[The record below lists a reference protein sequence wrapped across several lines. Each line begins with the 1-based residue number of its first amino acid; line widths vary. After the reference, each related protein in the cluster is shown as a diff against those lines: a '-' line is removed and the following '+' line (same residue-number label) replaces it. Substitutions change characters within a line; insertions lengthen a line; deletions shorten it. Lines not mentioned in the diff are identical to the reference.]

1 MNKKSFKVALVGC
14 GRVAQH
20 YLKIIKQIKKIDIKI
35 DAVCDVKKDKAIE
48 ISKKINSKPYF
59 DLKKMLKEI
68 KVDLIIILTP
78 SGMHYDH
85 SNLALNYG
93 FNVLVEKPI
102 CLLISDAKKLYK
114 KAKRKKLALSVGFQN
129 RHNKAIVFLKKA
141 VNKKLFGKIVSVSVV
156 LRWCRFQSYYSD
168 DWHGTWEFDGGVINQ
183 QAIHHI
189 DALNYI
195 FGPIKKVSSFISKR
209 LNKLEAEDTCVSA
222 IELSDGALCTLEAT
236 TAARPK
242 DFEASITVVGE
253 KGMAKIGG
261 IGLNKIDNWEMVN
274 KKIDLK
280 KIKKQ
285 NSEKFNTGYGTS
297 HKKIIPLFLNQ
308 TRNRKKNYENIVHS
322 ISTLKLIHSIYSSS
336 ERSKIIKISSNI
348 NSRKLGRQSD
358 IRK

>member
-1 MNKKSFKVALVGC
+1 MSKKIYKIALVGC

-20 YLKIIKQIKKIDIKI
+20 YIKIIKQINKTSIQIE
-35 DAVCDVKKDKAIE
+35 AVCDIKKSKAIE
-48 ISKKINSKPYF
+48 MSKKINSKPYF
-59 DLKKMLKEI
+59 DLKKMFEEI

-78 SGMHYDH
+78 SGLHYEH
-85 SNLALNYG
+85 SNLALNFG

-102 CLLISDAKKLYK
+102 CLLPADAEKLYK
-114 KAKRKKLALSVGFQN
+114 KAKSKKLLLGVGFQN
-129 RHNKAIVFLKKA
+129 RYNKAIVFKNALD
-141 VNKKLFGKIVSVSVV
+141 KKLFGKIVSISVV
-156 LRWCRFQSYYSD
+156 LRWCRFQNYYSD
-168 DWHGTWEFDGGVINQ
+168 DWHGTWKFDGGVINQ

-195 FGPIKKVSSFISKR
+195 FGPIKRVSSFLTKR
-209 LNKLEAEDTCVSA
+209 LNKLEAEDTCVS
-222 IELSDGALCTLEAT
+222 ILELNNGALCTLEAT

-242 DFEASITVVGE
+242 DFEASISVVGE

-274 KKIDLK
+274 KKTDLK

-297 HKKIIPLFLNQ
+297 HKKIIPIFLDQ
-308 TRNRKKNYENIVHS
+308 TRNRKKNYENVVHS
-322 ISTLKLIHSIYSSS
+322 ISTLRLIHSIYSSS

-348 NSRKLGRQSD
+348 NSRKLGR
-358 IRK
+358 